1 MTMIR
6 FVTWLLFVAWLLP
19 AAAGADL
26 PPAKGRLLVATELV
40 GGDFFAQ
47 TVILLLHYDDTG
59 AMGLVVN
66 RPTEI
71 EPGELLEDVDAIA
84 GYHRTV
90 YWGGPVQMDSLR
102 ALLHTDTPSEG
113 ADTIVDSVHG
123 VLFDD
128 ALENASADP
137 ASVRFYIGHS
147 GWAAGQLDDELAR
160 GSWHVLPA
168 SAEIVF
174 GDDPEQLWKRLMPA
188 REYRAALDHRLD
200 GTHRVDANLTPSS
213 R

>member
-1 MTMIR
+1 MTK
-6 FVTWLLFVAWLLP
+6 FLTWLMFAAWLFP
-19 AAAGADL
+19 TAAGADQQL
-26 PPAKGRLLVATELV
+26 AKGKLLVASEFVV
-40 GGDFFAQ
+40 GEIFAK
-47 TVILLLHYDDTG
+47 TVILLLHYDETG

-123 VLFDD
+123 VPFDD

-147 GWAAGQLDDELAR
+147 GWAAGQLDDELVR

-168 SAEIVF
+168 SEEIVF
-174 GDDPEQLWKRLMPA
+174 ADDPEQLWKRLMPA
-188 REYRAALDHRLD
+188 REYRAA
-200 GTHRVDANLTPSS
+200 AE
-213 R
+213 